1 MILYPLGWVDF
12 IRLSWRFEIRC
23 IRSLTYMSKV
33 RVARGVSEVWC
44 PHLQLGLKKMTHP
57 TCILHPLILTCVVCL
72 QLRKSIITP
81 MRVQWGEEEDYFH
94 WFVNGKHFSIFWAKL
109 QTYPQIIKKGG
120 KGREEPFFLY
130 VICGCRDHM
139 IHLLTILLH
148 RQELH
153 RPWSK
158 PKLNRFVTNKR
169 NSRVIG
175 GRKTH

>member
-130 VICGCRDHM
+130 VICGCRYHM

-153 RPWSK
+153 RDHDPENWMV
-158 PKLNRFVTNKR
+158 FCQQR
-169 NSRVIG
+169 NSWVIG
-175 GRKTH
+175 GRKTQ